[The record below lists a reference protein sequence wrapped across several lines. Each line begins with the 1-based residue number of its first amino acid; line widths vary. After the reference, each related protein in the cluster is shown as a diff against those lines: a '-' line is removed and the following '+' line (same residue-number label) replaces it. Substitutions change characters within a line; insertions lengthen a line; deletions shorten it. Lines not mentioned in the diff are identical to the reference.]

1 MTTTHWILTAT
12 GRDFPLS
19 GLPTVM
25 PDAAPR
31 IEDIAHALAQINRY
45 TGHAARPYS
54 VAEHSL
60 LVCDIVRA
68 KGLNAH
74 AQLLALLHDAH
85 EAYCGDVASPTKTVL
100 GAAWLQF
107 ENALAHRVREAFH
120 LRSAHAAW
128 RKCVHAADLQALA
141 TERRDLMR
149 HNPAK
154 NLHWPIIDT
163 PGAEVLPLQSIDLH
177 SPFRTA
183 MTWRN
188 HRDAF
193 LQRYAE
199 LSARCTLPPD
209 MEPAEA

>member
-1 MTTTHWILTAT
+1 MTTTHWITTAT
-12 GRDFPLS
+12 GRDFPLA
-19 GLPTVM
+19 GLPTLM
-25 PDAAPR
+25 QGAQPC

-54 VAEHSL
+54 VGEHSL

-107 ENALAHRVREAFH
+107 EIALAHRVR
-120 LRSAHAAW
+120 
-128 RKCVHAADLQALA
+128 
-141 TERRDLMR
+141 
-149 HNPAK
+149 
-154 NLHWPIIDT
+154 
-163 PGAEVLPLQSIDLH
+163 EVLPLQSIDLH

-199 LSARCTLPPD
+199 LSAHCTLPPD

>member
-1 MTTTHWILTAT
+1 MTTTHWITTAT
-12 GRDFPLS
+12 GRDFPLA
-19 GLPTVM
+19 GLPTLM
-25 PDAAPR
+25 QGAQPC
-31 IEDIAHALAQINRY
+31 IEDIAHALAQINRF

-54 VAEHSL
+54 VAEHSM
-60 LVCDIVRA
+60 LVCEIVRA
-68 KGLNAH
+68 KGLNCH

-85 EAYCGDVASPTKTVL
+85 EAYCGDVASPIKAVL
-100 GAAWLQF
+100 GTAWLQF
-107 ENALAHRVREAFH
+107 ENALAHRVRETFQ
-120 LRSAHAAW
+120 LRTAHAAYG
-128 RKCVHAADLQALA
+128 KCVKAADLQALA

-149 HNPAK
+149 HDPAK

-193 LQRYAE
+193 LQRYTE

>member
-1 MTTTHWILTAT
+1 MTSTNWILTSD
-12 GRDFPLS
+12 GQDHHIS
-19 GLPTVM
+19 GTAVLLPGNT
-25 PDAAPR
+25 PR
-31 IEDIAHALAQINRY
+31 IEVIAHSLAQINRF
-45 TGHAARPYS
+45 TGHATRPYS

-107 ENALAHRVREAFH
+107 ENALSHRVREAFH
-120 LRSAHAAW
+120 LRTAHAAY

-149 HNPAK
+149 HDPEK
-154 NLHWPIIDT
+154 NLHWPLIDT

-177 SPFRTA
+177 SPVRTA
-183 MTWRN
+183 MTWRH

-209 MEPAEA
+209 MEPAET

>member
-1 MTTTHWILTAT
+1 MTTHWILTAT

-54 VAEHSL
+54 VAEHSM

-85 EAYCGDVASPTKTVL
+85 EAYCGDVASPIKTVL

-107 ENALAHRVREAFH
+107 ENALAHRVRNLLAPGQPVQIAS
-120 LRSAHAAW
+120 SAPMA
-128 RKCVHAADLQALA
+128 QG
-141 TERRDLMR
+141 
-149 HNPAK
+149 
-154 NLHWPIIDT
+154 LH
-163 PGAEVLPLQSIDLH
+163 
-177 SPFRTA
+177 
-183 MTWRN
+183 
-188 HRDAF
+188 
-193 LQRYAE
+193 QRYVPSIAKARAE
-199 LSARCTLPPD
+199 LGLELRHTLDDAVREVARHVGGVR
-209 MEPAEA
+209 

>member
-1 MTTTHWILTAT
+1 ML
-12 GRDFPLS
+12 D
-19 GLPTVM
+19 
-25 PDAAPR
+25 
-31 IEDIAHALAQINRY
+31 

-149 HNPAK
+149 HDPEK

-177 SPFRTA
+177 SPVRTA
-183 MTWRN
+183 MTWRH

-193 LQRYAE
+193 LQRYTE
-199 LSARCTLPPD
+199 LCARCTLPPD